1 MGGGMT
7 LFDLVTASEWFFLL
21 YFVGLT
27 SIYLLLNLVSFS
39 VISRN
44 MLYQDIDEGVSLY
57 TGFEFPISL
66 LAPAYNEEATI
77 ASSVHSL
84 LQLSYPE
91 YEIIVIN
98 DGSKDATLD
107 VLVKEF
113 SLQPIPEAYRIQIP
127 TQPVKT
133 IYRSTRYHNLRVV
146 DKENGGKADALNA
159 GINCARYPLFCGMDA
174 DSILPRDSLLR
185 IVRPFQEDPDTV
197 AVGGIVRIVNGC
209 EVHDGHLINTAL
221 PRNWLALF
229 QIIEYLRA
237 FLFGRMGWQPL
248 NAVLIIS
255 GAFGLFRKEAVI
267 AVGGYRHDTM
277 GEDMELVV
285 RMHRIFSEQRRPY
298 RIHFIPDPICWTE
311 APEDLRTLKNQ
322 RIRWQRGL
330 AESLWLNKSMMFAK
344 NSGAAGWLAF
354 PFMFFFEMLGP
365 LLELTG
371 LIMMIAAYYF
381 GLIDYHAAIAMLIL
395 AFGMGF
401 LLSGSALLLEEMS
414 YRIYRRPCDLCILC
428 LALIVENFGYRQLNS
443 YWRLLGMLRW
453 LFKSKSTWGAMKRT
467 AKWNTGKAKSP

>member
-1 MGGGMT
+1 MT
-7 LFDLVTASEWFFLL
+7 LFDLVTVLEWFFLL

-27 SIYLLLNLVSFS
+27 SIYLLLNLVAFS
-39 VISRN
+39 VVSRN

-127 TQPVKT
+127 TQLVKT

-174 DSILPRDSLLR
+174 DSILPRDSLFR

-229 QIIEYLRA
+229 QIVEYLRA
-237 FLFGRMGWQPL
+237 FLFGRMGWQPF

-298 RIHFIPDPICWTE
+298 RVHFIPDPICWTE

>member
-1 MGGGMT
+1 MT
-7 LFDLVTASEWFFLL
+7 LHNLVTVSEWLFLL
-21 YFVGLT
+21 YFAGLT
-27 SIYLLLNLVSFS
+27 GIYLLLNFSAFS

-44 MLYQDIDEGVSLY
+44 MVYQDINEGVSLY
-57 TGFEFPISL
+57 TGFEFPITL
-66 LAPAYNEEATI
+66 LAPAYNEETTI
-77 ASSVHSL
+77 ASSIHSL

-107 VLVKEF
+107 VLIKEF

-133 IYRSTRYHNLRVV
+133 VYRSTRYHNLRVV

-174 DSILPRDSLLR
+174 DSVLPRDGLFR
-185 IVRPFQEDPDTV
+185 IVRPFLEDPDTV
-197 AVGGIVRIVNGC
+197 AVGGIVRLVNGC
-209 EVHDGHLINTAL
+209 EVRDGNLVDMAL
-221 PRNWLALF
+221 PRNWLARF
-229 QIIEYLRA
+229 QIVEYLRA
-237 FLFGRMGWQPL
+237 FLFGRMGWQSF

-255 GAFGLFRKEAVI
+255 GAFGLFRKEAVVT
-267 AVGGYRHDTM
+267 VGGYRSDTM

-298 RIHFIPDPICWTE
+298 RVHFIPDPICWTE
-311 APEDLRTLKNQ
+311 APEDLHTLKNQ

-365 LLELTG
+365 LLELAG
-371 LIMMIAAYYF
+371 LIMMIAAYF
-381 GLIDYHAAIAMLIL
+381 WGLMDYHAVIAIFIL
-395 AFGMGF
+395 VFGMGF
-401 LLSGSALLLEEMS
+401 LLSAGALLLEEMS
-414 YRIYRRPCDLCILC
+414 YRIYRRPCDLCLLC
-428 LALIVENFGYRQLNS
+428 LVLIAENFGYRQLNS

-467 AKWNTGKAKSP
+467 AKWNTAKAKSP

>member
-1 MGGGMT
+1 MNQDD
-7 LFDLVTASEWFFLL
+7 FIIASEWFFLI

-27 SIYLLLNLVSFS
+27 SIYLLLNLVSFG

-44 MLYQDIDEGVSLY
+44 MRYQDIDEGVALY
-57 TGFEFPISL
+57 TGFELPITL

-77 ASSVHSL
+77 ASSINSL

-91 YEIIVIN
+91 FEIIVIN

-107 VLVKEF
+107 VLIKEF
-113 SLQPIPEAYRIQIP
+113 SLQAIPEAYRIQIP
-127 TQPVKT
+127 TRQVKT
-133 IYRSTRYHNLRVV
+133 IYRSTRYPNLRVV

-174 DSILPRDSLLR
+174 DSILPRDSLFR
-185 IVRPFQEDPDTV
+185 IVRPFLEDPTTV
-197 AVGGIVRIVNGC
+197 AVGGIVRIINGC
-209 EVHDGHLINTAL
+209 EVRDGHLIKTSL

-229 QIIEYLRA
+229 QIVEYLRA
-237 FLFGRMGWQPL
+237 FLFGRMGWQAF

-267 AVGGYRHDTM
+267 SVGGYRHDTV

-298 RIHFIPDPICWTE
+298 RVHFIPDPICWTE

-322 RIRWQRGL
+322 RSRWQRGL

-344 NSGAAGWLAF
+344 HSGAAGWLAF
-354 PFMFFFEMLGP
+354 PFMFFFEMFGP
-365 LLELTG
+365 LLELIG
-371 LIMMIAAYYF
+371 LILMIVSCYF
-381 GLIDYHAAIAMLIL
+381 GLIDYYAAVAFLIL
-395 AFGMGF
+395 VFGMGL
-401 LLSGSALLLEEMS
+401 LLSGGALLLEEMS
-414 YRIYRRPCDLCILC
+414 YRIYRRPSDLLMLCI
-428 LALIVENFGYRQLNS
+428 ALIMENFGYRQLNS
-443 YWRLLGMLRW
+443 YWRLLGMMRW
-453 LFKSKSTWGAMKRT
+453 LFKSKSKWGAMKRT
-467 AKWNTGKAKSP
+467 AKWNSAKDKSL

>member
-1 MGGGMT
+1 MNQDD
-7 LFDLVTASEWFFLL
+7 FIIASEWFFLI

-27 SIYLLLNLVSFS
+27 SIYLLLNLVSFG

-44 MLYQDIDEGVSLY
+44 MRYQDIDEGVALY
-57 TGFEFPISL
+57 TGFELPITL

-77 ASSVHSL
+77 ASSINSL

-91 YEIIVIN
+91 FEIIVIN

-107 VLVKEF
+107 VLIKEF
-113 SLQPIPEAYRIQIP
+113 SLQAIPEAYRIQIP
-127 TQPVKT
+127 TRQVKT
-133 IYRSTRYHNLRVV
+133 IYRSTRYPNLRVV

-174 DSILPRDSLLR
+174 DSILPRDSLFR
-185 IVRPFQEDPDTV
+185 IVRPFLEDPTTV
-197 AVGGIVRIVNGC
+197 AVGGIVRIINGC
-209 EVHDGHLINTAL
+209 EVRDGHLIKTSL

-229 QIIEYLRA
+229 QIVEYLRA
-237 FLFGRMGWQPL
+237 FLFGRMGWQAF

-267 AVGGYRHDTM
+267 SVGGYRHDTV

-298 RIHFIPDPICWTE
+298 RVHFIPDPICWTE

-322 RIRWQRGL
+322 RSRWQRGL

-344 NSGAAGWLAF
+344 HSGAAGWLAF
-354 PFMFFFEMLGP
+354 PFMFFFEMFGP
-365 LLELTG
+365 LLELIG
-371 LIMMIAAYYF
+371 LILMIVSCYF
-381 GLIDYHAAIAMLIL
+381 GLIDYYAAVAFLIL
-395 AFGMGF
+395 VFGMGL
-401 LLSGSALLLEEMS
+401 LLSGGALLLEEMS
-414 YRIYRRPCDLCILC
+414 YRIYRRPSDLLILCI
-428 LALIVENFGYRQLNS
+428 ALIMENFGYRQLNS
-443 YWRLLGMLRW
+443 YWRLLGMMRW
-453 LFKSKSTWGAMKRT
+453 LFKSKSKWGAMKRT
-467 AKWNTGKAKSP
+467 AKWNSAKDKSL

>member
-1 MGGGMT
+1 MGGGMM
-7 LFDLVTASEWFFLL
+7 LLDLISVSEWFFLL

-27 SIYLLLNLVSFS
+27 AIYLSLNLVAFSF
-39 VISRN
+39 ISRN
-44 MLYQDIDEGVSLY
+44 MLYQDISEGVSLY
-57 TGFEFPISL
+57 TGFEFPIAL

-107 VLVKEF
+107 VLIKEF
-113 SLQPIPEAYRIQIP
+113 SLQPMPEAYRIRIP

-133 IYRSTRYHNLRVV
+133 VYRSTRYHNLRVV
-146 DKENGGKADALNA
+146 DKENGGKADALNV

-174 DSILPRDSLLR
+174 DSILPRDSLFR
-185 IVRPFQEDPDTV
+185 IVRPFLEDPCTV

-209 EVHDGHLINTAL
+209 EVRDGHLINTAL
-221 PRNWLALF
+221 PGNWLARF
-229 QIIEYLRA
+229 QIVEYLRA

-248 NAVLIIS
+248 KAVLIIS
-255 GAFGLFRKEAVI
+255 GAFGLFRKEAVV
-267 AVGGYRHDTM
+267 AVGGYRSDTM

-285 RMHRIFSEQRRPY
+285 RMHRIFSGQRRPY
-298 RIHFIPDPICWTE
+298 RVHFIPDPICWTE

-344 NSGAAGWLAF
+344 NSGVAGWLAF

-365 LLELTG
+365 LLELAG
-371 LIMMIAAYYF
+371 LVMMIAAF
-381 GLIDYHAAIAMLIL
+381 CLGLIDHHAAIAMLIL
-395 AFGMGF
+395 VFGMGF

-428 LALIVENFGYRQLNS
+428 LTLIAENFGYRQLNS
-443 YWRLLGMLRW
+443 YWRVLGMLRW
-453 LFKSKSTWGAMKRT
+453 LFKSKSVWGVMKRT
-467 AKWNTGKAKSP
+467 AKWNTVKTKLP

>member
-1 MGGGMT
+1 MNQDD
-7 LFDLVTASEWFFLL
+7 FIIASEWFFLI

-27 SIYLLLNLVSFS
+27 SIYLLLNLVSFG

-44 MLYQDIDEGVSLY
+44 MRYQDIDEGVALY
-57 TGFEFPISL
+57 TGFELPITL

-77 ASSVHSL
+77 ASSINSL

-91 YEIIVIN
+91 FEIIVIN

-107 VLVKEF
+107 VLIKEF
-113 SLQPIPEAYRIQIP
+113 SLQAIPEAYRIQIP
-127 TQPVKT
+127 TRQVKT
-133 IYRSTRYHNLRVV
+133 IYRSTRYPNLRVV

-174 DSILPRDSLLR
+174 DSILPRDSLFR
-185 IVRPFQEDPDTV
+185 IVRPFLEDPTTV
-197 AVGGIVRIVNGC
+197 AVGGIVRIINGC
-209 EVHDGHLINTAL
+209 EVRDGHLIKTSL

-229 QIIEYLRA
+229 QIVEYLRA
-237 FLFGRMGWQPL
+237 FLFGRMGWQAF

-267 AVGGYRHDTM
+267 SVGGYRHDTV

-298 RIHFIPDPICWTE
+298 RVHFIPDPICWTE

-322 RIRWQRGL
+322 RSRWQRGL

-354 PFMFFFEMLGP
+354 PFMFFFEMFGP
-365 LLELTG
+365 LLELIG
-371 LIMMIAAYYF
+371 LILMIVSCYF
-381 GLIDYHAAIAMLIL
+381 GLIDYYAAVAFLIL
-395 AFGMGF
+395 VFGMGL
-401 LLSGSALLLEEMS
+401 LLSGGALLLEEMS
-414 YRIYRRPCDLCILC
+414 YRIYRRPSDLLMLCI
-428 LALIVENFGYRQLNS
+428 ALIMENFGYRQLNS
-443 YWRLLGMLRW
+443 YWRLLGMMRW
-453 LFKSKSTWGAMKRT
+453 LFKSKSKWGAMKRT
-467 AKWNTGKAKSP
+467 AKWNSAKDKSL

>member
-1 MGGGMT
+1 MNQDD
-7 LFDLVTASEWFFLL
+7 FIIASEWFFLI

-27 SIYLLLNLVSFS
+27 SIYLLLNLVSFG
-39 VISRN
+39 VISHN
-44 MLYQDIDEGVSLY
+44 MRYQDIDEGVALY
-57 TGFEFPISL
+57 TGFELPITL

-77 ASSVHSL
+77 ASSINSL

-91 YEIIVIN
+91 FEIIVIN

-107 VLVKEF
+107 VLIKEF
-113 SLQPIPEAYRIQIP
+113 SLQAIPEAYRIQIP
-127 TQPVKT
+127 TRQVKT
-133 IYRSTRYHNLRVV
+133 IYRSTRYPNLRVV

-174 DSILPRDSLLR
+174 DSILPRDSLFR
-185 IVRPFQEDPDTV
+185 IVRPFLEDPTTV
-197 AVGGIVRIVNGC
+197 AVGGIVRIINGC
-209 EVHDGHLINTAL
+209 EVRDGHLIKTSL

-229 QIIEYLRA
+229 QIVEYLRA
-237 FLFGRMGWQPL
+237 FLFGRMGWQAL

-267 AVGGYRHDTM
+267 SVGGYRHDTV

-298 RIHFIPDPICWTE
+298 RVHFIPDPICWTE

-322 RIRWQRGL
+322 RSRWQRGL

-354 PFMFFFEMLGP
+354 PFMFFFEMFGP
-365 LLELTG
+365 LLELIG
-371 LIMMIAAYYF
+371 LILMIVSCYF
-381 GLIDYHAAIAMLIL
+381 GLIDYYAAVAFLVL
-395 AFGMGF
+395 VFGMGL
-401 LLSGSALLLEEMS
+401 LLSGGALLLEEMS
-414 YRIYRRPCDLCILC
+414 YRIYRRPSDLLMLCI
-428 LALIVENFGYRQLNS
+428 ALIMENFGYRQLNS
-443 YWRLLGMLRW
+443 YWRLLGMMRW
-453 LFKSKSTWGAMKRT
+453 LFKSKSKWGAMKRT
-467 AKWNTGKAKSP
+467 AKWNSAKDKSL

>member
-1 MGGGMT
+1 MT
-7 LFDLVTASEWFFLL
+7 LLNLVTVSEWFFLL

-27 SIYLLLNLVSFS
+27 IIYLLLNLVAFS

-44 MLYQDIDEGVSLY
+44 MLYQNIGEGVSLY
-57 TGFEFPISL
+57 TGFESPITL

-91 YEIIVIN
+91 YEVIVIN

-107 VLVKEF
+107 VLIKEF
-113 SLQPIPEAYRIQIP
+113 SLQPVPEAYRIQIP

-133 IYRSTRYHNLRVV
+133 VYRSTRYHNLRVV

-174 DSILPRDSLLR
+174 DSVLPRDSLFR
-185 IVRPFQEDPDTV
+185 IVRPFLEDPDTV

-209 EVHDGHLINTAL
+209 EVLDGHLIDTAL
-221 PRNWLALF
+221 PRNWLARF
-229 QIIEYLRA
+229 QIVEYLRA
-237 FLFGRMGWQPL
+237 FLFGRMGWQPF

-255 GAFGLFRKEAVI
+255 GAFGLFRKEAVV
-267 AVGGYRHDTM
+267 AVGGYRSDTM

-285 RMHRIFSEQRRPY
+285 RMHRIFSKQRRPY
-298 RIHFIPDPICWTE
+298 RVHFIPDPICWTE
-311 APEDLRTLKNQ
+311 APEDLNTLKNQ

-344 NSGAAGWLAF
+344 NSSAAGWLAF

-365 LLELTG
+365 LLELAG
-371 LIMMIAAYYF
+371 LIMMIAAYYL
-381 GLIDYHAAIAMLIL
+381 GLMDYHAVIAMLIL
-395 AFGMGF
+395 VFGMGF

-414 YRIYRRPCDLCILC
+414 YRIYRRPCDLCVLC
-428 LALIVENFGYRQLNS
+428 LVLIAENFGYRQLNS

-453 LFKSKSTWGAMKRT
+453 LFKSKSAWGAMKRT
-467 AKWNTGKAKSP
+467 AKWNTVKAKSP